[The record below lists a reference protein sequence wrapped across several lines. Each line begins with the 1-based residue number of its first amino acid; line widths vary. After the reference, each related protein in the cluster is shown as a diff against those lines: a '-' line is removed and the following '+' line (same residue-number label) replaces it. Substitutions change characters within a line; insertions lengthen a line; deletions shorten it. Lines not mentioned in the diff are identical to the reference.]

1 MNISAP
7 FIARPIATW
16 LLAIAILL
24 AGALGYRALPVSA
37 LPEVDF
43 PTILVTTQLPGAA
56 PETVETLI
64 TASLERQFGQI
75 PGLVTMTSQ
84 SSEGT
89 SQITLQFGL
98 NRTMDSAAQD
108 VQAAINAAAGTLP
121 ANLPY
126 PPVYAKVN
134 PADAPILT
142 LALTS
147 DALPIDMVS
156 DAADTLLQPKL
167 SEIDGVGRV
176 TVQGGLRPAV
186 RVRGDPARLAA
197 YGLSMEDVRTAV
209 ANANANGPKGGFDG
223 PRLAFSLGANDQL
236 VDASAYQNLVIAWR
250 NGAPVRLSDVG
261 SVIKGVENDRVA
273 AWYKDQ
279 PAAVI
284 DIQRQ
289 PGANIVQTV
298 ALVKAALP
306 RLQAAIPSAIRITIV
321 SDRTE
326 TIRASVRDVQIT
338 LLMAVILVVAV
349 IFLFLRSPRA
359 TFIPAIALPMSLVG
373 TFGVMQQLGYALD
386 NLSLMALTV
395 ATGFVVDDAIV
406 MIENIV
412 RYIEQGMNPLAA
424 AYRGAAQIGF
434 TIVSLTVSLI
444 AVFIPLL
451 FMGGVV
457 GRLFKEF
464 SVTLSVAVVV
474 SAVISLT
481 LTPMMCGRILR
492 PARDQHPGRIARI
505 SEAGFNA
512 LLAGY
517 RISLAWT
524 FRRQTLMLLIGV
536 ATLIGTIL
544 LYIVVP
550 KGFLPRQ
557 DTGVIVAVTEAAQSI
572 SIPRLID
579 LQTQVAQIIER
590 DPAVTGV
597 VSFVGAG
604 TINATPNTGRLT
616 IALKPVSQRD
626 PALVVIARMQRA
638 ISGVPGITAFF
649 QPVQDIQIGTRI
661 SRTQFQYTLMDTD
674 PAELAVW
681 GPRLLRRLEADPAL
695 TNVATDQQND
705 GFRTYIDVD
714 RDAAMRLGVSV
725 QAIEDTLYDAFGQ
738 RQISTIFGQS
748 NQYRVVLEADPSW
761 QANPDTLR
769 LLRVP
774 AVGGAQV
781 PLSGIAT
788 ITRTVAPLVVTHQE
802 QFPSVTLSFD
812 LAPGYSLGDAVR
824 AIAADSKAIGMPGTI
839 SGNYSG
845 DAAEFQKSLAAE
857 PWLILAAVVVIYIV
871 LGVLYESWVHPI
883 TILSTLPSAGIGAL
897 LALMF
902 TGTDLSLVA
911 LVGIVLLM
919 GIVKKNAIMMVDFAI
934 EAERSRGV
942 APQEAIREACLL
954 RFRPIMMTTM
964 AALLGA
970 LPLVLERGAGS
981 ELRAPLGITII
992 GGLLLSQFLTLYTTP
1007 AIYLAFEKLR
1017 VRFAGMGARP
1027 APAE

>member
-1 MNISAP
+1 MSISAP

-24 AGALGYRALPVSA
+24 AGSLGYRSLPVSA

-43 PTILVTTQLPGAA
+43 PTIQVTTQLPGAS
-56 PETVETLI
+56 PETIETLI

-84 SSEGT
+84 SSEST
-89 SQITLQFGL
+89 SQITLQFDL
-98 NRTMDSAAQD
+98 NRSMDSAAQD

-147 DALPIDMVS
+147 DTLPIDKVS

-186 RVRGDPARLAA
+186 RVRVDPARLAA
-197 YGLSMEDVRTAV
+197 YGLAMEDVRIAV
-209 ANANANGPKGGFDG
+209 ANSNVNGAKGGFDG
-223 PRLAFSLGANDQL
+223 TRLAFALGANDQL
-236 VDASAYQNLVIAWR
+236 VDATEYQNLVIAWR
-250 NGAPVRLSDVG
+250 NNAPMRLSDIG
-261 SVIKGVENDRVA
+261 SVISGVENDRVA
-273 AWYKDQ
+273 AWYKDT
-279 PAAVI
+279 PAAVL

-298 ALVKAALP
+298 QLVKAALP
-306 RLQAAIPSAIRITIV
+306 RLQSAIPSGIKLTIV
-321 SDRTE
+321 TDRTE
-326 TIRASVRDVQIT
+326 TIRASVRDVQLT
-338 LLMAVILVVAV
+338 LIMSVVLVVAV
-349 IFLFLRSPRA
+349 IFVFLRSPRA
-359 TFIPAIALPMSLVG
+359 TFIPAIALPLSLIG

-406 MIENIV
+406 MIENVV
-412 RYIEQGMNPLAA
+412 RYIEQGMRPLEA

-451 FMGGVV
+451 FMTGVV

-464 SVTLSVAVVV
+464 AVTLSVAVVV

-492 PARDQHPGRIARI
+492 AASEERPGRIARL
-505 SEAGFNA
+505 SEAGFEA
-512 LLAGY
+512 MLAGY
-517 RISLAWT
+517 RRSLAWT
-524 FRRQTLMLLIGV
+524 FGHHPLVLLIAV
-536 ATLIGTIL
+536 ATLAGTIG

-550 KGFLPRQ
+550 KGFLPQQ
-557 DTGVIVAVTEAAQSI
+557 DTGVLIAVTEAAQSV
-572 SIPRLID
+572 SIPRLVT
-579 LQTQVAQIIER
+579 LQTQVAQIVER

-616 IALKPVSQRD
+616 IALKPINQRD
-626 PALVVIARMQRA
+626 GASVVIARMQQA
-638 ISGVPGITAFF
+638 IAGVPGITAFF
-649 QPVQDIQIGTRI
+649 QPVQDIQIGTRV

-674 PAELAVW
+674 PAELALW
-681 GPRLLRRLEADPAL
+681 GPKLLRQLGTTPEL
-695 TNVATDQQND
+695 MNVATDQQND
-705 GFRTYIDVD
+705 GFRTYINVD
-714 RDAAMRLGVSV
+714 RDAAMRLGVSI

-761 QANPDTLR
+761 QADPNFLR

-774 AVGGAQV
+774 GTNDVQV
-781 PLSGIAT
+781 PLSGFAT
-788 ITRTVAPLVVTHQE
+788 IARTVAPLVITHQE

-812 LAPGYSLGDAVR
+812 LAPGYSLGEAVQAVAGAER
-824 AIAADSKAIGMPGTI
+824 AIGMPETI
-839 SGNYSG
+839 SGSYSG

-871 LGVLYESWVHPI
+871 LGVLYESWIHPV

-897 LALMF
+897 VALML

-934 EAERSRGV
+934 EAERTRRVSPD
-942 APQEAIREACLL
+942 AAIEEACLL

-970 LPLVLERGAGS
+970 LPLVVERGAGS
-981 ELRAPLGITII
+981 ELRSPLGITII

-1007 AIYLAFEKLR
+1007 AIYLSFERLR
-1017 VRFAGMGARP
+1017 RRFSRGGALE
-1027 APAE
+1027 PAE